1 MLATVRHFAVSM
13 VGRDHPG
20 IVATVTRT
28 LLEHGA
34 NVEDAQSAMLR
45 GRFAMTLIVSLG
57 GDVDP
62 GRLRVE
68 LERAAGELRLD
79 AVTLSEIDESE
90 PPVAAEPSHT
100 ITVHGVDHPGIVN
113 AVASTLAEC
122 DVNITDLDTRLVGD
136 ADGEDLY
143 AMMLEVAVPE
153 GLTAEGLEGLLEATR
168 REQGVEL
175 TIRDLSNGAEA
186 GVPRSGQPR
195 RRPRAPASRR

>member
-1 MLATVRHFAVSM
+1 MLAPLRHFAVSM
-13 VGRDHPG
+13 VGRDQPG

-34 NVEDAQSAMLR
+34 NVEDAQSAILR
-45 GRFAMTLIVSLG
+45 GRFAMTLIVSGADDL
-57 GDVDP
+57 DP
-62 GRLRVE
+62 GRVRAE
-68 LERAAGELRLD
+68 LERTAGELHLE

-90 PPVAAEPSHT
+90 PAVAAEPSHT

-113 AVASTLAEC
+113 AVASALAEC

-136 ADGEDLY
+136 TAGEDLY
-143 AMMLEVAVPE
+143 AMLLEVTVPE

-175 TIRDLSNGAEA
+175 TIRDLSDGSEA
-186 GVPRSGQPR
+186 GAPPSAEPR
-195 RRPRAPASRR
+195 RSRAPAPRR